1 MTHAVL
7 NQYGRYIRG
16 SEYDE
21 IVDAVMHGKET
32 LTIDGV
38 HVEIV
43 KHTVDANGDKVTLVD
58 VHVVERT
65 G

>member
-1 MTHAVL
+1 MTHAVI

-16 SEYDE
+16 AEYDE
-21 IVDAVMHGKET
+21 IVDAVMHDKEA

-43 KHTVDANGDKVTLVD
+43 KHTVDANGDKVTLVE
-58 VHVVERT
+58 VQAVERT
-65 G
+65 A